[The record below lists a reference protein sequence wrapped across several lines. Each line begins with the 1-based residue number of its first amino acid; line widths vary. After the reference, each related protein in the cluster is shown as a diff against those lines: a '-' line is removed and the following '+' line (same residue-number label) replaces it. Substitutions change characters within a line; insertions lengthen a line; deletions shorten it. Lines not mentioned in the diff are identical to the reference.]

1 MNHPGPHG
9 VDPPKADDNC
19 QVCRDLLASL
29 GRFFELLRTAPG
41 APDTEWLTVEEVAQ
55 ELKISKSIVYRIIRS
70 GELEAVDI
78 VNTPGRVAGK
88 GHYRIRRSSLNDY
101 LQDKRVRPDSPTPQ
115 RPRPRRYPPVKNHLG
130 L

>member
-1 MNHPGPHG
+1 MTLIPPRPTATARSAGTCWPVWSGSSSCCGPPPGP
-9 VDPPKADDNC
+9 
-19 QVCRDLLASL
+19 
-29 GRFFELLRTAPG
+29 
-41 APDTEWLTVEEVAQ
+41 PDTEWLTVEDVAQ

-101 LQDKRVRPDSPTPQ
+101 LHAKRVWPDSPTPQ
-115 RPRPRRYPPVKNHLG
+115 RHRPRRYPPVKNHLG